1 MDKDDLI
8 NKIAFE
14 ISKFV
19 PNNTVEI
26 QNILI
31 TNLFNYDIVKKET
44 EIVEYAGSKNEI
56 FLKKFLIAK
65 SVEGCTKRTLEG
77 YKKTIWRTICDI
89 GKPADEVTSDDI
101 KYYLAIKQTRDN
113 ASLSYCDT
121 ILRYLRSF
129 YNFLMLEELIAKNP
143 TAKIQKIKCDKKKKS
158 AFTEMEVELIRSACR
173 NAREKMIIEVLI
185 STACRITEFSQI
197 KISDI
202 EENGRLLIFGKGNK
216 ERYVYLNARAQLAV
230 KEYLAERKD
239 KNPYLNPGLC
249 ATYQC
254 ESKSAFFKVKKD
266 WYKYPEFIAEK
277 NHATRNAIASIVRCI
292 GRRAGVQECHPHKF
306 RRTCATF
313 ALRRGMP
320 IEQVSKML
328 GHEELNT
335 TQMYLDLTEK
345 DLELSH
351 QKYVV

>member
-1 MDKDDLI
+1 MEKDDLI
-8 NKIAFE
+8 NKITFE
-14 ISKFV
+14 ISKFA
-19 PNNTVEI
+19 PDNTAEI

-31 TNLFNYDIVKKET
+31 TNLFNYDIVNKET
-44 EIVEYAGSKNEI
+44 ELVEYNGSKNEI

-65 SVEGCTKRTLEG
+65 SVAGCTKKTLES
-77 YKKTIWRTICDI
+77 YKNTIWKTICEI
-89 GKPADEVTSDDI
+89 GKPVDEVTIDDI

-113 ASLSYCDT
+113 VTLSYCDT

-129 YNFLMLEELIAKNP
+129 FNFLTIEELIAKNP

-230 KEYLAERKD
+230 KEYLSERKD
-239 KNPYLNPGLC
+239 KNPYLNPGTCVTFNDKGNQLLRKK
-249 ATYQC
+249 
-254 ESKSAFFKVKKD
+254 ES
-266 WYKYPEFIAEK
+266 WYKYPELISE
-277 NHATRNAIASIVRCI
+277 NEHAAKDTLAAIVRGI
-292 GRRAGVQECHPHKF
+292 GRRACVQECHPHKF

-351 QKYVV
+351 HKYVV